1 MRGYRIEHPFDRV
14 QPLGQGNDHA
24 IERVA
29 AATGGTAGASSN
41 RTAREEPNV
50 GQKTVR
56 FSDLS
61 GQLITEE
68 DGLARIVVHEHPEL
82 GDSPVEFEALTDEAM
97 VIEKAAL
104 RVAVVELHFP
114 GEDAPRRVIM
124 DAEAFDRLATDR
136 PMNELL
142 ITARPVRPVRRPAR
156 SAAAAAGRGGRVDYA
171 TLEHAGE
178 PHRGKATDA
187 EKQLVRDHFEEIN
200 DRLVAQG
207 LRTISLTD
215 PEHIE
220 RYGLEE
226 LARKK
231 PEGGDAGQL
240 PGLPAVGV
248 NDLPA
253 AGEND
258 LPAAGENSLPVD
270 EDELPVDTDDLIAE
284 EMDLAADEVEPPLD
298 AEDLPEV
305 QVASRGRGRGRRR

>member
-1 MRGYRIEHPFDRV
+1 M
-14 QPLGQGNDHA
+14 
-24 IERVA
+24 
-29 AATGGTAGASSN
+29 
-41 RTAREEPNV
+41 

-68 DGLARIVVHEHPEL
+68 DALARIVVHEHPEL

-104 RVAVVELHFP
+104 RVAVVELHLP
-114 GEDAPRRVIM
+114 GEDAPRRVTM
-124 DAEAFDRLATDR
+124 EAEAFDRLATDK
-136 PMNELL
+136 PMSELL
-142 ITARPVRPVRRPAR
+142 VTARPVRPARRPAR
-156 SAAAAAGRGGRVDYA
+156 SAPADAGRGVRVDYA

-178 PHRGKATDA
+178 PHKGKITDA

-215 PEHIE
+215 PEHVE

-226 LARKK
+226 LAGKQQAGR
-231 PEGGDAGQL
+231 DVGQL
-240 PGLPAVGV
+240 PGLSAVRGEG
-248 NDLPA
+248 LPA
-253 AGEND
+253 AGGEGLPTAGENGLTAARGEG
-258 LPAAGENSLPVD
+258 LPAAGGDGLPAARENGLPVD
-270 EDELPVDTDDLIAE
+270 EDDLPVDTDDLTAE
-284 EMDLAADEVEPPLD
+284 EMDLAADEVDPPLD
-298 AEDLPEV
+298 ADDLPEV

>member
-1 MRGYRIEHPFDRV
+1 
-14 QPLGQGNDHA
+14 
-24 IERVA
+24 
-29 AATGGTAGASSN
+29 
-41 RTAREEPNV
+41 V

-68 DGLARIVVHEHPEL
+68 DALARIVVHEHPEL

-104 RVAVVELHFP
+104 RVAVVELHLP
-114 GEDAPRRVIM
+114 GEDAPHRVTM
-124 DAEAFDRLATDR
+124 DAEAFDRLAADK

-142 ITARPVRPVRRPAR
+142 ITAHPAKPARRPAR
-156 SAAAAAGRGGRVDYA
+156 SAAAAAGRGERVDYA

-178 PHRGKATDA
+178 PHKGKTTDA

-207 LRTISLTD
+207 LRTISLID
-215 PEHIE
+215 PEHVE

-226 LARKK
+226 LARQQL
-231 PEGGDAGQL
+231 EGGYVAQ
-240 PGLPAVGV
+240 PAELPAA
-248 NDLPA
+248 NEDDLPA
-253 AGEND
+253 DADDVPADADD
-258 LPAAGENSLPVD
+258 LP
-270 EDELPVDTDDLIAE
+270 
-284 EMDLAADEVEPPLD
+284 ADEVELPLD

-305 QVASRGRGRGRRR
+305 QVASRGRGRRR